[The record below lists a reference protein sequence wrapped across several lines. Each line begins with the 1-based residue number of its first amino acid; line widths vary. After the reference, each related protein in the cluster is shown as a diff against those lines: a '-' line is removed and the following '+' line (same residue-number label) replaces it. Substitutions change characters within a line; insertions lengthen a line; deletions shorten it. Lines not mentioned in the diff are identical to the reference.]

1 MAQNIDV
8 YVYVCNLSS
17 SPKLDGTVGK
27 LKNAESVASV
37 ILVHVQ
43 GNFLF
48 SKITK
53 KRTISITR

>member
-1 MAQNIDV
+1 M